1 MTDETKEP
9 AKDHPSQVVARL
21 IASNAAGEATGY
33 ATEDL
38 NHVYLDLSRGAVCQK
53 SDALLKKIIGED
65 WATGFENDG
74 EDEGGEY
81 DADLDQSVAETIEAV
96 LLSEAISGPESL
108 DALSTALMLMA
119 RELGWIETSRA
130 AHELWFR
137 VSEAV
142 D

>member
-21 IASNAAGEATGY
+21 IAANAAGEATGY
-33 ATEDL
+33 AIEDL
-38 NHVYLDLSRGAVCQK
+38 NHVYLDLATGSVCPK
-53 SDALLKKIIGED
+53 SDALLMKILGED
-65 WATGFENDG
+65 WAVGFESDG
-74 EDEGGEY
+74 EDEEY
-81 DADLDQSVAETIEAV
+81 DADLDQSVAETIESV
-96 LLSEAISGPESL
+96 LLSEAIPGPATL

-119 RELGWIETSRA
+119 RELGWIESSRA

-137 VSEAV
+137 ASAAA